1 MSEMVKEWSIQM
13 LDNEL
18 KEIEGCI
25 SNVELWIAGSKFE
38 EDIAAHKQ
46 TLENMLEYKALL
58 QNLRKKAEE
67 GTLDA

>member
-1 MSEMVKEWSIQM
+1 MSEMVKEWTIQM

-18 KEIEGCI
+18 KEIEGSI

-38 EDIAAHKQ
+38 EDIAAHQQ